1 VNQHTTV
8 PFWRDV
14 RVLTVL
20 SQVAFVL
27 LVIVAGTFLLG
38 NLSSAMRQRGL
49 ASGFGFLNLESGFEI
64 GEGLIP
70 YRPSD
75 TYGHAI
81 VVGLLNT
88 LLVSV
93 LGIALSTVLGV
104 IVGVARL
111 SANWLVRGMAA
122 VYVEIIRNTP
132 LLLQLIFIY
141 FGVFLGLPPVAN
153 SLEFS
158 GVIFASRRGLFLP
171 RPLPSP
177 TFDVWLILIGV
188 GLAAALVLW
197 FVLSRQPRTQRT
209 YWPVGTGLVVL
220 LLAISGGWFIVGS
233 PPLTWEVPVKE
244 TFNFVGGIPMS
255 PEFSAVLFGLVLY
268 TAGFIAE
275 VVRGGI
281 QAVRPGQVEAARAL
295 GLDEPRILQL
305 IIFPQA
311 MRVIV
316 PPLTSQYL
324 NLAKNSSLA
333 IAIGFPD
340 VFSVGSTVANQ
351 TGQPV
356 PVIVLI
362 MATYLV
368 MSLIT
373 SLLMNLY
380 NRHVQVLEK

>member
-1 VNQHTTV
+1 VKQRTAV

-14 RVLTVL
+14 RVLTML

-27 LVIVAGTFLLG
+27 LVLLAGSFLWG
-38 NLSSAMRQRGL
+38 NLSTAMRQRGL
-49 ASGFGFLNLESGFEI
+49 ATGFDFVNLQSGFEI

-75 TYGHAI
+75 TYGRAI
-81 VVGLLNT
+81 AVGLLNT

-93 LGIALSTVLGV
+93 LGIVLSTLLGV
-104 IVGVARL
+104 VVGIARL
-111 SANWLVRGMAA
+111 SSNWLVNRIAA

-132 LLLQLIFIY
+132 LLVQLIFIY
-141 FGVFLGLPPVAN
+141 FGVFLNLPQVAD
-153 SLEFS
+153 SLDFS
-158 GVIFASRRGLFLP
+158 GAVFASRRGLFLP
-171 RPLPSP
+171 RPLPSAS
-177 TFDVWLILIGV
+177 FDLWLALIV
-188 GLAAALVLW
+188 FGLAAAVVVW
-197 FVLSRQPRTQRT
+197 FVLSRRPGTQRT
-209 YWPVGTGLVVL
+209 YWPVGLGLTVLILATG
-220 LLAISGGWFIVGS
+220 AGWFLVGP
-233 PPLTWEVPVKE
+233 PPLTWELPQKG
-244 TFNFVGGIPMS
+244 TFNFSGGIPMS
-255 PEFSAVLFGLVLY
+255 PEFSAILFGLVFY

-295 GLDEPRILQL
+295 GLDETRILQL
-305 IIFPQA
+305 VIFPQA

-340 VFSVGSTVANQ
+340 MFSVGTTVANQ

-362 MATYLV
+362 MVTYLV
-368 MSLIT
+368 ISLIT

-380 NRHVQVLEK
+380 NRRVQVLEK

>member
-14 RVLTVL
+14 RVLTFL

-27 LVIVAGTFLLG
+27 LVVVAGSFLLG
-38 NLSSAMRQRGL
+38 NLSTAMRQRGL
-49 ASGFGFLNLESGFEI
+49 ASGFGFLELESGFEI

-75 TYGHAI
+75 TYGHALA
-81 VVGLLNT
+81 VGLLNT

-111 SANWLVRGMAA
+111 SSNWLVRGMAA

-153 SLEFS
+153 SLEFW

-177 TFDVWLILIGV
+177 
-188 GLAAALVLW
+188 LVLW

-220 LLAISGGWFIVGS
+220 LLAIAGGWFIVGS

-305 IIFPQA
+305 VIFPQA

>member
-1 VNQHTTV
+1 MKQRTAV

-14 RVLTVL
+14 RVLEAL

-27 LVIVAGTFLLG
+27 LVVVAGSFLLG
-38 NLSSAMRQRGL
+38 NLSTAMRQRGL
-49 ASGFGFLNLESGFEI
+49 ASGFDFVNLQSGFEI
-64 GEGLIP
+64 GEGLIS

-75 TYGHAI
+75 TYGRAI
-81 VVGLLNT
+81 AVGLLNT

-93 LGIALSTVLGV
+93 LGIVLSTVLGV
-104 IVGVARL
+104 VVGVARI
-111 SANWLVRGMAA
+111 SSNWLVSRMAA

-132 LLLQLIFIY
+132 LLVQLIFIY
-141 FGVFLGLPPVAN
+141 FGVFLSLPQVAD
-153 SLEFS
+153 SVELW
-158 GVIFASRRGLFLP
+158 GIGFASRRGLFLP
-171 RPLPSP
+171 RPVPSA
-177 TFDVWLILIGV
+177 TFEWWLAVIGLGV
-188 GLAAALVLW
+188 AAALIAWL
-197 FVLSRQPRTQRT
+197 VLSRRPGTQRT
-209 YWPVGTGLVVL
+209 YWPAGIGLVVL
-220 LLAISGGWFIVGS
+220 LVAVAGGWFLVGAA
-233 PPLTWEVPVKE
+233 PLTWEIPEKGR
-244 TFNFVGGIPMS
+244 FNFTGGIPMS

-281 QAVRPGQVEAARAL
+281 QAVRFGQVEAARAL
-295 GLDEPRILQL
+295 GLDELRILQL
-305 IIFPQA
+305 VIFPQA

-340 VFSVGSTVANQ
+340 IFSVGTTVANQ

-368 MSLIT
+368 ISLIT

-380 NRHVQVLEK
+380 NRRVQVLEK

>member
-1 VNQHTTV
+1 
-8 PFWRDV
+8 
-14 RVLTVL
+14 VLVL
-20 SQVAFVL
+20 VV
-27 LVIVAGTFLLG
+27 GGYLLG
-38 NLSSAMRQRGL
+38 NLSTAMRQRGL
-49 ASGFGFLNLESGFEI
+49 ASGFDFVNLESGFEI

-104 IVGVARL
+104 IVGVARI
-111 SANWLVRGMAA
+111 STNWLVRSMSA

-132 LLLQLIFIY
+132 LLVQLIFIY
-141 FGVFLGLPPVAN
+141 FGVFLNLPPVAD
-153 SLEFS
+153 SLAFS
-158 GVIFASRRGLFLP
+158 GVVFASRRGLFLP
-171 RPLPSP
+171 RPMPSA
-177 TFDVWLILIGV
+177 TFDPWLLWIGC
-188 GLAAALVLW
+188 GLALALVVW
-197 FVLSRQPRTQRT
+197 IGLSRRPGTQRT
-209 YWPVGTGLVVL
+209 YWPAGIGLTVL
-220 LLAISGGWFIVGS
+220 VLAAALGWVFAGA
-233 PPLTWEVPVKE
+233 PPLIWEIPEKGR
-244 TFNFVGGIPMS
+244 FNFTGGIPMS
-255 PEFSAVLFGLVLY
+255 PEFSAILFGLVLY

-305 IIFPQA
+305 VIFPQA

-362 MATYLV
+362 MATYLI

-380 NRHVQVLEK
+380 NRRVQVLEK

>member
-1 VNQHTTV
+1 VKQPSTV

-14 RVLTVL
+14 RVLTAL

-27 LVIVAGTFLLG
+27 LVVVAGSFFLG
-38 NLSSAMRQRGL
+38 NLSTAMRQRGL
-49 ASGFGFLNLESGFEI
+49 ATGFGFLGLESGFEI

-81 VVGLLNT
+81 AVGLLNT

-104 IVGVARL
+104 IVGIARL
-111 SANWLVRGMAA
+111 SANWLVRSMSA

-132 LLLQLIFIY
+132 LLVQLIFIY
-141 FGVFLGLPPVAN
+141 FGVFLTLPPVAE
-153 SLEFS
+153 SLDFA
-158 GVIFASRRGLFLP
+158 GVVFASRRGLFLP

-177 TFDVWLILIGV
+177 TFDLWLTLIGV
-188 GLAAALVLW
+188 AVAAAVIAWL
-197 FVLSRQPRTQRT
+197 VLSRQPRTQRT
-209 YWPVGTGLVVL
+209 YWPASIGLAMLLVGVAGSWL
-220 LLAISGGWFIVGS
+220 LVGS
-233 PPLTWEVPVKE
+233 PPLTWEIPVKDR
-244 TFNFVGGIPMS
+244 FNFSGGIPMS
-255 PEFSAVLFGLVLY
+255 PEFSAILFGLVLY

-305 IIFPQA
+305 VIFPQA

-340 VFSVGSTVANQ
+340 VFSVGQTVANQ

-373 SLLMNLY
+373 SLLMNAY